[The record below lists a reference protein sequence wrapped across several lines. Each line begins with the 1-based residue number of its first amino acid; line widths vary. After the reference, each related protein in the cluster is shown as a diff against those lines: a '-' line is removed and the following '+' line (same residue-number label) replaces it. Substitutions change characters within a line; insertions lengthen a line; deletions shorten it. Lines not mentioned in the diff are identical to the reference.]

1 MICAEETFYVK
12 GLVIVFTV
20 DLKDLVR
27 AQEERSFHSCLI
39 VKG

>member
-1 MICAEETFYVK
+1 MLGAEETVYVK
-12 GLVIVFTV
+12 GLVIVFIV

-27 AQEERSFHSCLI
+27 AQEARSFHTCLI